1 MNPQHFFLSGSASQ
15 PSERWKQAFPEA
27 RTVAPADLPRRL
39 ENLQPKQCL
48 FWVPSGD
55 PDWRDLLALA
65 QKVQPGARVV
75 VLSGAPEP
83 GEGLM
88 ALDAGA
94 LGYTHSHGLPELL
107 QEVATVVQHG
117 GLWAGPELLK
127 RLVAST
133 SAALATLPQPSS
145 APGPTAQNYAKA
157 WATLSGRE
165 AQVALQVAA
174 GKSNKEVADQLFISE
189 RTIKA
194 HLGSIFDKLG
204 VRDRL
209 QLALLVG
216 TLSPADRAQKGVNA

>member
-1 MNPQHFFLSGSASQ
+1 MNPQHFFLSGSRQ
-15 PSERWKQAFPEA
+15 PSERWKQAFPEGQ
-27 RTVAPADLPRRL
+27 TVAPADLTQRL
-39 ENLQPKQCL
+39 KNPQPKQCL
-48 FWVPSGD
+48 CWVASDEPE
-55 PDWRDLLALA
+55 WRTTLELA
-65 QKVQPGARVV
+65 QKAQPGCRVV

-83 GEGLM
+83 NEGLM

-94 LGYTHSHGLPELL
+94 LGYTHSHALPELL

-127 RLVAST
+127 RLVSST
-133 SAALATLPQPSS
+133 SAALATLPQPAS

-216 TLSPADRAQKGVNA
+216 TLSPSDRALKGVNA

>member
-1 MNPQHFFLSGSASQ
+1 MSPQHFFLSGSARQ
-15 PSERWKQAFPEA
+15 PSERWKQAFPEGQM
-27 RTVAPADLPRRL
+27 VSPADLARHL
-39 ENLQPKQCL
+39 TSLQPKQCL
-48 FWVPSGD
+48 FWVASDD
-55 PDWRDLLALA
+55 PQWRAMLELAH
-65 QKVQPGARVV
+65 KVQAGARVV
-75 VLSGAPEP
+75 VLSGTPEP
-83 GEGLM
+83 TEGLM

-133 SAALATLPQPSS
+133 SAALATLPQTAS
-145 APGPTAQNYAKA
+145 APGPMAQNYAKA

-216 TLSPADRAQKGVNA
+216 TLSPTDRALKGVNA